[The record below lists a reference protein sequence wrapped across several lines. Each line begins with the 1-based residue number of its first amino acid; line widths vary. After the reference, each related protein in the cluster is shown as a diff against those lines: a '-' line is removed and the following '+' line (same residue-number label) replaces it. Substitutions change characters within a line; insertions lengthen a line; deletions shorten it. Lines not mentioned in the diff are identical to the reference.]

1 MGCPGHLITS
11 WPIAECLVSIKAQ
24 KQNNRPKD
32 VPQEYLSSQNH
43 RACSKILGVST
54 VVHLQEPTKGSKHL
68 YLSQTLQAAL
78 DLLVTW
84 FKELKSV
91 AEPCLV
97 PGPTQNEQLFMYF
110 SNWLDYHTQKRHMLP
125 LKSKESHQA

>member
-1 MGCPGHLITS
+1 M
-11 WPIAECLVSIKAQ
+11 
-24 KQNNRPKD
+24 
-32 VPQEYLSSQNH
+32 
-43 RACSKILGVST
+43 
-54 VVHLQEPTKGSKHL
+54 VHLQGPTKGSKHL
-68 YLSQTLQAAL
+68 YLSRTLQAAL

-97 PGPTQNEQLFMYF
+97 PDPTHNEQLFMYF
-110 SNWLDYHTQKRHMLP
+110 SNWLDYHTQKRNMLP